1 MLESRGNMNK
11 NDDFEKLIVTT
22 DSFDDIKN
30 LDSEIKKR
38 FDVIIGKLSAKG
50 KIRDGFV
57 DENAIENLGLDNN
70 VKDMLIDYLLVV
82 KMIDV
87 RYSEEVQT
95 SKEYYADS
103 ADNVALFLAD
113 MRRYPL
119 LTREEEVELGKR
131 AKRGDRAAIQKM
143 VESNLRLV
151 VSIANKYVNRGLDF
165 LDLIQEGSIGLNR
178 AAEQFDVSLGY
189 KFSTYATWWIKQA
202 MGRAIADQ
210 GRTIRVP
217 VHMVEV
223 IRKYKRIK
231 EEMFKVGI
239 TEPTDAQIAERMG
252 VDIQKIEDIKKAEM
266 IPTSLEL
273 PVGEDKTTNL
283 GDFVKDEVNET
294 PEEYIERLGTSEDI
308 RNIIDVLSDRE
319 REILEYRFGL
329 NDGISRTLECVG
341 DIYGI
346 TRERVRQ
353 IEGKAL
359 RKVRQRALKDEVLY
373 SSDYDKK
380 LDIYGLFNK

>member
-11 NDDFEKLIVTT
+11 NGDFEKFIVTT
-22 DSFDDIKN
+22 DSFDDVKN

-239 TEPTDAQIAERMG
+239 TEPTDVQIAERMG

-380 LDIYGLFNK
+380 LDMYGLSNK

>member
-1 MLESRGNMNK
+1 
-11 NDDFEKLIVTT
+11 
-22 DSFDDIKN
+22 
-30 LDSEIKKR
+30 
-38 FDVIIGKLSAKG
+38 
-50 KIRDGFV
+50 
-57 DENAIENLGLDNN
+57 
-70 VKDMLIDYLLVV
+70 
-82 KMIDV
+82 
-87 RYSEEVQT
+87 
-95 SKEYYADS
+95 
-103 ADNVALFLAD
+103 
-113 MRRYPL
+113 
-119 LTREEEVELGKR
+119 
-131 AKRGDRAAIQKM
+131 
-143 VESNLRLV
+143 
-151 VSIANKYVNRGLDF
+151 
-165 LDLIQEGSIGLNR
+165 
-178 AAEQFDVSLGY
+178 
-189 KFSTYATWWIKQA
+189 
-202 MGRAIADQ
+202 
-210 GRTIRVP
+210 
-217 VHMVEV
+217 MVEV

-239 TEPTDAQIAERMG
+239 TEPTDVQIAERMG

-308 RNIIDVLSDRE
+308 RNIIDVLPDRE

-380 LDIYGLFNK
+380 LDMYGFSNK

>member
-1 MLESRGNMNK
+1 
-11 NDDFEKLIVTT
+11 
-22 DSFDDIKN
+22 
-30 LDSEIKKR
+30 
-38 FDVIIGKLSAKG
+38 
-50 KIRDGFV
+50 
-57 DENAIENLGLDNN
+57 
-70 VKDMLIDYLLVV
+70 
-82 KMIDV
+82 
-87 RYSEEVQT
+87 
-95 SKEYYADS
+95 
-103 ADNVALFLAD
+103 
-113 MRRYPL
+113 
-119 LTREEEVELGKR
+119 
-131 AKRGDRAAIQKM
+131 
-143 VESNLRLV
+143 
-151 VSIANKYVNRGLDF
+151 
-165 LDLIQEGSIGLNR
+165 
-178 AAEQFDVSLGY
+178 
-189 KFSTYATWWIKQA
+189 
-202 MGRAIADQ
+202 
-210 GRTIRVP
+210 
-217 VHMVEV
+217 
-223 IRKYKRIK
+223 
-231 EEMFKVGI
+231 MFKVGI

-380 LDIYGLFNK
+380 LNIYGFSNK

>member
-11 NDDFEKLIVTT
+11 NGDFEKLIVTT
-22 DSFDDIKN
+22 DSFDDVKN

-239 TEPTDAQIAERMG
+239 TEPTDVQIAERMG

-308 RNIIDVLSDRE
+308 RNIIDVLPDRE

-380 LDIYGLFNK
+380 LDMYGFSNK

>member
-11 NDDFEKLIVTT
+11 NGDFEKLIVTT
-22 DSFDDIKN
+22 DSFDDVKN

-119 LTREEEVELGKR
+119 LTGEEEVELGKR

-239 TEPTDAQIAERMG
+239 TEPTDVQIAERMG

-308 RNIIDVLSDRE
+308 RNIIDVLPNRE

-380 LDIYGLFNK
+380 LDMYGFSNK

>member
-11 NDDFEKLIVTT
+11 NSDFKRAVIAT
-22 DSFDDIKN
+22 DSFDDINN
-30 LDSEIKKR
+30 LDGEIKKR
-38 FDVIIGKLSAKG
+38 FDMIIGKLSAKG

-82 KMIDV
+82 KRIDV
-87 RYSEEVQT
+87 KYSEELQEG
-95 SKEYYADS
+95 KEYYADAS
-103 ADNVALFLAD
+103 DSISLFFAD

-119 LTREEEVELGKR
+119 LTLEEEIELGKR
-131 AKRGDRAAIQKM
+131 VKSGDRAAVQRM
-143 VESNLRLV
+143 VEANLRLV

-210 GRTIRVP
+210 ARTIRVP

-223 IRKYKRIK
+223 IRKYKKIK
-231 EEMFKVGI
+231 EKMFKNGI
-239 TEPTDAQIAERMG
+239 TEPTDKEIAERMG
-252 VDIQKIEDIKKAEM
+252 VDIEKIEDIKKAEM

-273 PVGEDKTTNL
+273 LVGEDKTTNL

-308 RNIIDVLSDRE
+308 KDIISVLSDKE

-329 NDGISRTLECVG
+329 NDGVDRTLEYIG

-359 RKVRQRALKDEVLY
+359 RKARQRVLKADILY
-373 SSDYDKK
+373 NSKYDKK
-380 LDIYGLFNK
+380 IDVYGLSNK

>member
-113 MRRYPL
+113 MRRYSL

>member
-11 NDDFEKLIVTT
+11 NGDFEKLIVTT
-22 DSFDDIKN
+22 DSFDDVKN

-239 TEPTDAQIAERMG
+239 TEPTDVQIAERMG

-380 LDIYGLFNK
+380 LDMYGLSNK

>member
-329 NDGISRTLECVG
+329 NDGVSRTLECVG

>member
-11 NDDFEKLIVTT
+11 KSDFKRAVIAT
-22 DSFDDIKN
+22 DNFDDIKN
-30 LDSEIKKR
+30 LDGEIKKR
-38 FDVIIGKLSAKG
+38 FDMIIGKLSAKG

-82 KMIDV
+82 KRIDV
-87 RYSEEVQT
+87 RYSEELQEG
-95 SKEYYADS
+95 KGYYADAS
-103 ADNVALFLAD
+103 DSISLFFAD
-113 MRRYPL
+113 MRKYPL
-119 LTREEEVELGKR
+119 LTLEEEIELGKR
-131 AKRGDRAAIQKM
+131 AKSGDRAAVQRM
-143 VESNLRLV
+143 VEANLRLV

-210 GRTIRVP
+210 ARTIRVP

-223 IRKYKRIK
+223 IRKYKKIK
-231 EEMFKVGI
+231 EEMFKNGI
-239 TEPTDAQIAERMG
+239 TEPTDKEIAERMG

-294 PEEYIERLGTSEDI
+294 PEEYIERLGTSEDV
-308 RNIIDVLSDRE
+308 RDIISVLSDKE

-329 NDGISRTLECVG
+329 NDGVDRTLEYIG

-359 RKVRQRALKDEVLY
+359 RKARQRALKADILY
-373 SSDYDKK
+373 NSKYDKK
-380 LDIYGLFNK
+380 IDVYGLSNK

>member
-11 NDDFEKLIVTT
+11 NGDFEKLIVTT
-22 DSFDDIKN
+22 DSFDDVKN

-87 RYSEEVQT
+87 RYSEEVQS

-239 TEPTDAQIAERMG
+239 TEPTDVQIAERMG

-380 LDIYGLFNK
+380 LDMYGLSNK

>member
-113 MRRYPL
+113 MRRYSL

-373 SSDYDKK
+373 SSNYDKK
-380 LDIYGLFNK
+380 LDMYGLFNK

>member
-11 NDDFEKLIVTT
+11 NGDFERLIVTT
-22 DSFDDIKN
+22 DSFDDVKN

-95 SKEYYADS
+95 SKEYCADS

-113 MRRYPL
+113 MKRYPL

-380 LDIYGLFNK
+380 LNMYGFSNK